1 MSYET
6 GSTGQPPVQKRSK
19 GPMGRIFGILLPFLV
34 LAVGVGGFVL
44 MGMNKKPGKRE
55 ETPIA
60 ALPVLAEA
68 PRSETMKLTVIT
80 QGEVSP
86 RTEIDVVPQVGGKID
101 YISPNFVDGGFF
113 HKGDLLIR
121 VEQTDYKLGV
131 VQAEAQVAQAQQ
143 VLEQE
148 QAEAQLAAKDW
159 EELGQGEA
167 SALTLRKPQLTKAR
181 AALAAAQAMLADAK
195 LALKR
200 TEIRAPFTGRV
211 RSKAADYGQYVTP
224 GARLGR
230 IFSTSVVDVRVP
242 LTDADLAKLGLPL
255 AFTESKAHPGPDV
268 TLSAIVG
275 GKQRDWQGHITRTDS
290 AIDPKTR
297 QLYAFAEVNDPYG
310 KGSDDGMPLAVGLFV
325 QAKIEGREVDN
336 ALVIPRSALRGDN
349 KVFLVKDDT
358 LDIVT
363 VNVASSDRNHAI
375 VTAGLNLDDKVIT
388 SPVRGAASGM
398 KIRTVTRMA
407 EADTKAAENPAVTE
421 TENGGE

>member
-1 MSYET
+1 MSAQT
-6 GSTGQPPVQKRSK
+6 NQSGNPPVQKASK
-19 GPMGRIFGILLPFLV
+19 GRMGKLIYVLLPFIV
-34 LAVGVGGFVL
+34 LAVGVIGFVL
-44 MGMNKKPGKRE
+44 MGRLEHSGKRE

-60 ALPVLAEA
+60 ALPVLTET
-68 PRSETMKLTVIT
+68 PRSESLQLSVVT

-86 RTEIDVVPQVGGKID
+86 RTEIELVPQVGGKID

-131 VQAEAQVAQAQQ
+131 VQADAQVAQAQQ

-148 QAEAQLAAKDW
+148 QAESQLAAKDW

-167 SALTLRKPQLTKAR
+167 SSLTLRKPQLAKAR
-181 AALAAAQAMLADAK
+181 ASLAAAKAMLDDAK
-195 LALKR
+195 LKLKR

-211 RSKAADYGQYVTP
+211 RSKGADIGQYVTP

-242 LTDADLAKLGLPL
+242 LTDSDLAKLDLPL
-255 AFTESKAHPGPDV
+255 AFTESKTRPGPAV

-275 GKQRDWQGHITRTDS
+275 GKPRTWHGRITRTDS

-297 QLYAFAEVNDPYG
+297 QLYAFVEVKDPYG
-310 KGSDDGMPLAVGLFV
+310 KGADDDMPLAVGLFV
-325 QAKIEGREVDN
+325 QAKIQGRAVGN
-336 ALVIPRSALRGDN
+336 AIVIPRSALRGEN
-349 KVFLVKDDT
+349 KVFLAKDDT

-363 VNVASSDRNHAI
+363 VKVASSDRNEAI
-375 VTAGLNLDDKVIT
+375 LTGGIGLDDKVIT
-388 SPVRGAASGM
+388 SPVRGAALGM

-407 EADTKAAENPAVTE
+407 EADTNKAETPADSE
-421 TENGGE
+421 TNSGGE